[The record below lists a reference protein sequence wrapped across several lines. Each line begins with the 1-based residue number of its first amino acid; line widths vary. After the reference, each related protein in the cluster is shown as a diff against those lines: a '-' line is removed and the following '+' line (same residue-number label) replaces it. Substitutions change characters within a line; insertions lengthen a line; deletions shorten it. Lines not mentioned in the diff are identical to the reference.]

1 MCYAGALVCEAILH
15 GVLDESPL
23 TINESKIMGE
33 MVGKHRLHLSSHV
46 FLKVRSEN
54 GAPVQEKSKGF
65 LGGDNRVAEIVWHR
79 YNKAL
84 WICIEEKKEN
94 KSEPAEKKDASIFL
108 KKWKKEEKNEPG

>member
-65 LGGDNRVAEIVWHR
+65 LGGDNRVAEIV
-79 YNKAL
+79 
-84 WICIEEKKEN
+84 
-94 KSEPAEKKDASIFL
+94 
-108 KKWKKEEKNEPG
+108 